1 VSLIANN
8 GSINLANVQAKDSSI
23 LASAGIT
30 MNGAARFDGNTLIAN
45 GSGDLTFNGATKLND
60 STQNL
65 TVVSQGSLTFNG
77 AQNTRGTFI
86 SRGDF
91 LFNGSSQLY
100 GAIRAKGDV
109 RFNGGGTV
117 VGV

>member
-1 VSLIANN
+1 
-8 GSINLANVQAKDSSI
+8 
-23 LASAGIT
+23 
-30 MNGAARFDGNTLIAN
+30 MEP
-45 GSGDLTFNGATKLND
+45 LTFNGATKLND
-60 STQNL
+60 STQTL
-65 TVVSQGSLTFNG
+65 TVVSQGNLTFNG

-91 LFNGSSQLY
+91 LFNGNSQLY